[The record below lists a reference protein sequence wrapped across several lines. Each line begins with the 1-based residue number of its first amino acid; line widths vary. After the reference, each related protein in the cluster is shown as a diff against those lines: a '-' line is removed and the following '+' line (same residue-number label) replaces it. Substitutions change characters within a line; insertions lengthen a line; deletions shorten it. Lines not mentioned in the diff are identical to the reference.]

1 MIWEGNT
8 SVTMQILWW
17 ESTHIAVWKCY
28 PSSGAFPED
37 FPWKSR
43 SLGRMRPRHPPRPAW
58 NRSTS
63 FSEGHYIGKQRY
75 ERTSQPFFFFFLP
88 WCRNNK
94 FLQRL
99 WSANQMKSK
108 HGTNGPNW
116 PPPISQTGFTF
127 FPCSPT
133 VLDLLESLEHALVF
147 HCFVYFYRPFPFGK
161 PWSTHPTH
169 PTGNSSKHHIYPA
182 HPTPTPLQVSWVFGI
197 KSGTSSFALSHKLTS
212 SQCPW
217 ASDWALNHLA

>member
-1 MIWEGNT
+1 MGIHPHRSLEVLPQQRSISGGLSVEVQEPREDAAKTSAQTCVKQKHKLLRRTLYRKAEIWEN
-8 SVTMQILWW
+8 I
-17 ESTHIAVWKCY
+17 ST
-28 PSSGAFPED
+28 
-37 FPWKSR
+37 
-43 SLGRMRPRHPPRPAW
+43 L
-58 NRSTS
+58 
-63 FSEGHYIGKQRY
+63 
-75 ERTSQPFFFFFLP
+75 FFFFLP

-147 HCFVYFYRPFPFGK
+147 HCFVYFYRPFPFWKALVHPSHSSNRKQQQTSHLPCPPYPHPPAGLLGLWDK
-161 PWSTHPTH
+161 IRHFLLCTLTQTDFKSVPMGFWLST
-169 PTGNSSKHHIYPA
+169 
-182 HPTPTPLQVSWVFGI
+182 
-197 KSGTSSFALSHKLTS
+197 
-212 SQCPW
+212 
-217 ASDWALNHLA
+217 